1 MYISRNERVLIR
13 IVDTFSPLNTYIVT
27 FRLIFVMVLLVPNN
41 KAMPSPETRPPCIVY
56 KIDGIIAYEVSE
68 HRPRPINA

>member
-1 MYISRNERVLIR
+1 MYLSRNERELTR
-13 IVDTFSPLNTYIVT
+13 IVDIFSPLNIYIFT
-27 FRLIFVMVLLVPNN
+27 FRLSFIMVLFVQKN

-56 KIDGIIAYEVSE
+56 KIDRIIAYEVSE